1 MIDIRYDKKTY
12 CLQLEGHAG
21 AGVPGQDL
29 ICCAASTLVY
39 TMAVNV
45 RRMRLRGWLEN
56 AEIRLNPGN
65 AKIRCLPYAETA
77 QRVQARLEAICLGFW
92 MLEKEY
98 PEFIKFTV
106 T

>member
-1 MIDIRYDKKTY
+1 LIDIRYDKKNC
-12 CLQLEGHAG
+12 CLQLKGHAG

-45 RRMRLRGWLEN
+45 RRMRLRGWLEA

-65 AKIRCLPYAETA
+65 ARIRCQPNKETA
-77 QRVQARLEAICLGFW
+77 QWVHARMDAICLGFW

>member
-1 MIDIRYDKKTY
+1 MIDISFDKKTL

-45 RRMRLRGWLEN
+45 RRMRLRGWLEE

-65 AKIRCLPYAETA
+65 AKIRCNPYPHTA
-77 QRVQARLEAICLGFW
+77 GAVQARLEAICLGFW
-92 MLEKEY
+92 ILGKEY
-98 PEFIKFTV
+98 PEFIKYTA